1 MEVGY
6 DDITSTGFSE
16 SDGSPG
22 VSSSHINGENG
33 DFRFLRLDES
43 TTTPTHLNTVA
54 GVDALDE
61 DRQSSFNHALYKFG
75 LKTQLAWRYQKEG
88 SSKLLPRTI
97 HYTNHRHHL
106 HVGGFAP
113 DIVEVK

>member
-43 TTTPTHLNTVA
+43 T
-54 GVDALDE
+54 
-61 DRQSSFNHALYKFG
+61 
-75 LKTQLAWRYQKEG
+75 
-88 SSKLLPRTI
+88 
-97 HYTNHRHHL
+97 
-106 HVGGFAP
+106 
-113 DIVEVK
+113 